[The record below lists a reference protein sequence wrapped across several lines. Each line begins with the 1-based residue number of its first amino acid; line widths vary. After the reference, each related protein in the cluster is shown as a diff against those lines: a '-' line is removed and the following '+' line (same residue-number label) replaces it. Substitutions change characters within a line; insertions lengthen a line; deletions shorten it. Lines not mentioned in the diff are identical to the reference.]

1 MAYEFLDGFDL
12 LPQTP
17 GSSAPSIAGLRAF
30 VAVAE
35 LGHFGD
41 AAVAARVSQP
51 ALSQALAALERK
63 LGVALIERTTRRVL
77 VTPDGQRLLPA
88 ARASLESLDA
98 LAMLADAD
106 REPLAGVVRIGMIPT
121 VAPYLA
127 PPMLRTL
134 RKAVPAM
141 LPEIHEDHTAR
152 LLEALSTGAI
162 DAAILALPAGVAG
175 VAEVPLYDEDFVLAV
190 PADHPL
196 AGGEAVPLTSL
207 VESRLLLLDEGHCL
221 RDQAL
226 EVCGSV
232 GAREAGSARAASLST
247 IVRLVE
253 AGLGT
258 TLLPA
263 TAVWAEG
270 SAELG
275 FAHFRSPAPGRRIG
289 LVYRG
294 SSPRVDE
301 WNLLAGHVKD
311 SVAGVSAWSDGVRVD
326 GLPGAKG
333 SQVRRGTRP
342 RRGEQHR
349 A

>member
-1 MAYEFLDGFDL
+1 MAYEFLEGVDL
-12 LPQTP
+12 LPQIP
-17 GSSAPSIAGLRAF
+17 GASAPSIAGLRAF

-41 AAVAARVSQP
+41 AAAAARVSQP
-51 ALSQALAALERK
+51 ALSQALAALERN

-98 LAMLADAD
+98 LALLADSD
-106 REPLAGVVRIGMIPT
+106 REPLAGLVRIGVIPT

-134 RKAVPAM
+134 QKAVPAM
-141 LPEIHEDHTAR
+141 LPEIHEDQTAR

-162 DAAILALPAGVAG
+162 DVAILALPVGAAG

-190 PADHPL
+190 PAGHPL
-196 AGGEAVPLTSL
+196 AGGEAIPLTSL
-207 VESRLLLLDEGHCL
+207 VETRLLLLDEGHCL

-226 EVCGSV
+226 EVCGTV

-263 TAVWAEG
+263 TAVRAEG

-275 FAHFRSPAPGRRIG
+275 FARFRSPAPGRHIG
-289 LVYRG
+289 VVYRA
-294 SSPRVDE
+294 SSPRAHE
-301 WNLLAGHVKD
+301 WNLLASHVRAAV
-311 SVAGVSAWSDGVRVD
+311 SGVAEWSGGVRVS
-326 GLPGAKG
+326 GA
-333 SQVRRGTRP
+333 R
-342 RRGEQHR
+342 
-349 A
+349 